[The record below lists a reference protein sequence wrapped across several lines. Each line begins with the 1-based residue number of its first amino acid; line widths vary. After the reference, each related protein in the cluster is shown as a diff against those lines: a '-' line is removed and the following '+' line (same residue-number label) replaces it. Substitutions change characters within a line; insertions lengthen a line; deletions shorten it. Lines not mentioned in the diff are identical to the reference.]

1 MAAAGILSLLLNDAP
16 PAYFSFANLAGVLDE
31 LNNQFGKIFR
41 HICCRLSGG
50 SQGDFFAFDGCMK
63 PVAGTLTDLNKNYT
77 NDRSCNYK
85 TFLSST
91 ECKTIV

>member
-41 HICCRLSGG
+41 HIRCRFCGG

-63 PVAGTLTDLNKNYT
+63 PVAGTVTDLNKNYT
-77 NDRSCNYK
+77 KDRSGNYK
-85 TFLSST
+85 TFPRST
-91 ECKTIV
+91 ALKTIV